1 MLMTLI
7 VIAATAVVEMM
18 STSILNLLSML
29 HLQNQL
35 LPKKMLK
42 QPQVKRLDQKR
53 KRVLLLTLAL
63 RLPLPPPQLRL
74 LKKHQQKKHQQKK
87 HQQKK
92 KKQNQNS
99 SQILLT
105 KSQRKLSLGIM
116 LSAL

>member
-18 STSILNLLSML
+18 STSISNLLSML

-35 LPKKMLK
+35 MPKKMLK
-42 QPQVKRLDQKR
+42 QPQLKKLDQKR

-63 RLPLPPPQLRL
+63 
-74 LKKHQQKKHQQKK
+74 KKHQQKK

-92 KKQNQNS
+92 KQQKKKQNQNS
-99 SQILLT
+99 SQILPT

>member
-18 STSILNLLSML
+18 STSISNLLSML

-42 QPQVKRLDQKR
+42 QPQLKKLDQKR

-63 RLPLPPPQLRL
+63 
-74 LKKHQQKKHQQKK
+74 KKHQQKK

-92 KKQNQNS
+92 KQNQNS
-99 SQILLT
+99 SQILPT

>member
-18 STSILNLLSML
+18 STSISNLLSML

-35 LPKKMLK
+35 LPKRMLPKKMLK
-42 QPQVKRLDQKR
+42 QPQLKRLDQMLKR
-53 KRVLLLTLAL
+53 MLLLTLA
-63 RLPLPPPQLRL
+63 
-74 LKKHQQKKHQQKK
+74 LKKHQQKKHQR
-87 HQQKK
+87 K
-92 KKQNQNS
+92 KKQKKNS
-99 SQILLT
+99 SQILPT

>member
-87 HQQKK
+87 

>member
-1 MLMTLI
+1 
-7 VIAATAVVEMM
+7 
-18 STSILNLLSML
+18 ML

-42 QPQVKRLDQKR
+42 QPQLKRLDQKR

-87 HQQKK
+87 
-92 KKQNQNS
+92 KQNQNS

>member
-7 VIAATAVVEMM
+7 VTAATAVVEMM
-18 STSILNLLSML
+18 STSISILLSML
-29 HLQNQL
+29 HKENQL
-35 LPKKMLK
+35 LPKKMLPKKMLK
-42 QPQVKRLDQKR
+42 QPQLKRLDQKR

-63 RLPLPPPQLRL
+63 
-74 LKKHQQKKHQQKK
+74 KKHQQKK

-92 KKQNQNS
+92 KQNQNS
-99 SQILLT
+99 SQILPT

>member
-7 VIAATAVVEMM
+7 VIAATAVAEMM
-18 STSILNLLSML
+18 STSISNLLSML

-42 QPQVKRLDQKR
+42 QPQLKRLDQKR

-74 LKKHQQKKHQQKK
+74 LKKY
-87 HQQKK
+87 QQKK
-92 KKQNQNS
+92 KQKKNS
-99 SQILLT
+99 SQILPT
-105 KSQRKLSLGIM
+105 KSQRKHSLGIIQR
-116 LSAL
+116 AL